1 MTESNAKLFPY
12 ETLKQLCLD
21 AFQKFGFSADEADQI
36 QDALL
41 TADLFG
47 IQSHGMQRMVRYHKG
62 IKSGLI
68 KINAKPEILFETPIS
83 AIIDGHAGMG
93 QLISVFAMEKAI
105 QKAKVSGVGIVSV
118 RNSNHYGI
126 SSYYAKM
133 ACEEGLIGYSS
144 TNSEALM
151 VPTGSRKAMIGTNPQ
166 GWAVPTEEYP
176 FIFDAATTVVTRGKV
191 EMYNKMQK
199 PMPDGWC
206 VDEKGLPTNDAARV
220 LRNFKEENCGGI
232 LPLGGSSTL
241 TGSHKGFGNGII
253 AELFSSIISL
263 GTTSAHVNKTEESG
277 PCHSFMAINPKF
289 FGDEKAIKH
298 HFTEFLQELRN
309 APVAEG
315 ADRICTHG
323 ELEAESLERTKRDGI
338 PVLEAT
344 MVEVKELCHDLGLD
358 FHSYFGDYEPKRP
371 DGMFAN
377 TY

>member
-105 QKAKVSGVGIVSV
+105 EKAKASGVGIVSV

-176 FIFDAATTVVTRGKV
+176 FIF
-191 EMYNKMQK
+191 
-199 PMPDGWC
+199 
-206 VDEKGLPTNDAARV
+206 DAARV

-298 HFTEFLQELRN
+298 HFTEFLQELRK